1 VAKLPTDLSGRD
13 VRAAL
18 ERVGFVFRRQAGSH
32 MMLRRDQPYA
42 RIVVPDHKQVRPGTL
57 RRIIADAGL
66 TVEHSSRW
74 FTAELAIGTE
84 AICGRSGVASVCGGA
99 AASGGPGDWV

>member
-1 VAKLPTDLSGRD
+1 VTKLPTDLSGRE

-18 ERVGFVFRRQAGSH
+18 ERAGFVFRRQSSSH

-42 RIVVPDHKQVRPGTL
+42 RVVVPDHKHVRSGTL

-66 TVEHSSRW
+66 TVEQ
-74 FTAELAIGTE
+74 FIELL
-84 AICGRSGVASVCGGA
+84 RR
-99 AASGGPGDWV
+99 

>member
-1 VAKLPTDLSGRD
+1 MAKLPTDLSGRD

-18 ERVGFVFRRQAGSH
+18 ERVGFIFRRQTGSH

-42 RIVVPDHKQVRPGTL
+42 RVVVPDHKQLRSGTL

-66 TVEHSSRW
+66 TVEQ
-74 FTAELAIGTE
+74 FVELLL
-84 AICGRSGVASVCGGA
+84 R
-99 AASGGPGDWV
+99 

>member
-1 VAKLPTDLSGRD
+1 VPKLPTDLSGRE

-18 ERVGFVFRRQAGSH
+18 ERGGFVFRRQAGSH

-42 RIVVPDHKQVRPGTL
+42 RVVVPDHRQLRSGTL

-66 TVEHSSRW
+66 TVEQ
-74 FTAELAIGTE
+74 FIELL
-84 AICGRSGVASVCGGA
+84 RR
-99 AASGGPGDWV
+99 

>member
-1 VAKLPTDLSGRD
+1 VPKLPTDLSGRE

-18 ERVGFVFRRQAGSH
+18 ERAGFVFRRQTGSH

-42 RIVVPDHKQVRPGTL
+42 RVVVPDHRQLRSGTL

-66 TVEHSSRW
+66 TVEQFIQLLR
-74 FTAELAIGTE
+74 
-84 AICGRSGVASVCGGA
+84 R
-99 AASGGPGDWV
+99 